1 MVFLSSHYPDQLWGT
16 PSLLSNGYWA
26 ILNLYHPCVAAY
38 MWSMWPYISQYHTAT
53 PLGPAGNSIV
63 KGFKFL
69 IPIWER
75 LTIGCF
81 ILNQRSNRIIICF
94 AVLYWDHIFVCTCAL
109 PSCTSL
115 WPWNEFRCVRV
126 GWMCERGVW
135 VPVVTVQ
142 SSLAKLI
149 FTSLLASVSRSY
161 LWHLILVFNTS
172 WAEIPQ

>member
-1 MVFLSSHYPDQLWGT
+1 MVFLSSHYPDQLWGI

-69 IPIWER
+69 IPIWDR

-109 PSCTSL
+109 PSCHQSVAL
-115 WPWNEFRCVRV
+115 KWVQMCQGWVDVWNRC
-126 GWMCERGVW
+126 MSASCYC
-135 VPVVTVQ
+135 PV
-142 SSLAKLI
+142 I
-149 FTSLLASVSRSY
+149 FS
-161 LWHLILVFNTS
+161 
-172 WAEIPQ
+172 